1 MFFLQVILPLFV
13 LAGTGFLLARYRHT
27 GARHPTD
34 LVLYVLLPV
43 LMFTSL
49 VRNPLSVGEAGQYLA
64 WYAAY
69 VLVAWIGTYLVAP
82 LLGWDRPTRSAV
94 ALAMTGLNCGSYG
107 LPVVLFALG
116 EEALSGA
123 MLLVACSNI
132 TAGSIGVYI
141 AAGGTRS
148 SLQAL
153 GSVFRLPLI
162 YALVLAL
169 LVHATGLRIS
179 PRLLEMGRLV
189 GMAGPTVSLVVLGIQ
204 LAGIDVR
211 GGQLR
216 LVAAG
221 TAAKLILGPALGIG
235 LTLLLG
241 AEGLTRQTLLIYSC
255 MPTAINGLLLAVRF
269 PARPELLGGIL
280 VGTTLLSPLA
290 VTLVL
295 TFLGLG

>member
-13 LAGTGFLLARYRHT
+13 LAGTGFLLARYRNT
-27 GARHPTD
+27 GAAHPTD
-34 LVLYVLLPV
+34 VVLYVLLPV

-49 VRNPLSVGEAGQYLA
+49 VRNPLSAAEAGQYLA
-64 WYAAY
+64 WYFGY
-69 VLVAWIGTYLVAP
+69 VLCAWAGTYLAAP
-82 LLGWDRPTRSAV
+82 LLGWDRPTRSAL
-94 ALAMTGLNCGSYG
+94 ALSMTGLNCGSYG
-107 LPVVLFALG
+107 VPVVLFALG
-116 EEALSGA
+116 EAALSGA

-148 SLQAL
+148 SLHAL
-153 GSVFRLPLI
+153 ASVFRLPLV
-162 YALVLAL
+162 YALLLAL
-169 LVHATGLRIS
+169 AVHALGLQV
-179 PRLLEMGRLV
+179 PARLLDMGHLV
-189 GMAGPTVSLVVLGIQ
+189 GMAGPTIALVVLGIQ

-221 TAAKLILGPALGIG
+221 TAAKLVLGPALGIG

-241 AEGLTRQTLLIYSC
+241 ADGLTRQTLLIYSC

-269 PARPELLGGIL
+269 QARPELLGAIL
-280 VGTTLLSPLA
+280 VGTTVLSPLA

-295 TFLGLG
+295 SFLGLE